1 MEDVLAHYILR
12 NYEHPQ
18 DWDVLDEPVAYLYA
32 YDFMYDF
39 ITNEFDKWAKE
50 NTSYIYK
57 KKED

>member
-1 MEDVLAHYILR
+1 MEEILTHYILN

-18 DWDVLDEPVAYLYA
+18 DWDELNGTSAYVYA

-57 KKED
+57 KEED